1 MRVYPRIAAC
11 PLPPG
16 PSSWSSGLNASP
28 ATAAVVDPAP
38 VSSSSS
44 PVHFGRA
51 VAALGVGGFAIGTG
65 EFVIM
70 GLLPEVARDIGV
82 SIPQAGHVISAYAL
96 GVVIG
101 APVLAVLAAGWHRRA
116 LLIALMA
123 VFAAGNFACALAPG
137 YLSLNLLRFVAGLP
151 HGTYFG
157 VAALVAA
164 TLAPPGRRAR
174 AVGLVMLGLTG
185 ATLVG
190 VPIAA
195 WLGQWFGWR
204 AAFVFV
210 GAIALAAIAL
220 LRRDIPDI
228 APAAG
233 ASPWRELGALKR
245 KQVWL
250 TLGIAAIGFG
260 GMFSVFSY
268 VKPTLTEVAGLPI
281 GGVPFVLALFGLGM
295 VAGNLVG
302 ARLADKSLMR
312 TIGGLLAYAAVVLVA
327 FSFTAHHVVT
337 AAINVFL
344 IGTTVAIGPALQ
356 IRLMD
361 VAGDAQTLAAA
372 LNHSAFNMANALG
385 AWLGGLAIT
394 AGLGWT
400 STGWVGALLAVGG
413 LGVFAW
419 SLASMRADARALD
432 FNSRVSPAAE
442 SNARPTPAPGA
453 GTGAGSC

>member
-1 MRVYPRIAAC
+1 MTP
-11 PLPPG
+11 
-16 PSSWSSGLNASP
+16 ASAPEP
-28 ATAAVVDPAP
+28 ADPAGNSATP
-38 VSSSSS
+38 NAGTDADRDRVLLK
-44 PVHFGRA
+44 A
-51 VAALGVGGFAIGTG
+51 VLALGVGGFAIGTG

-96 GVVIG
+96 GVVVG
-101 APVLAVLAAGWHRRA
+101 APLLAVLAAGWHRRA
-116 LLIALMA
+116 LLIALIA
-123 VFAAGNFACALAPG
+123 VFGLGNFATALAPG
-137 YLSLNLLRFVAGLP
+137 YLSLNLLRFLTGLP

-185 ATLVG
+185 ATLAG

-195 WLGQWFGWR
+195 WLGQIFGWR

-210 GAIALAAIAL
+210 GLVAALAIVM
-220 LRRDIPDI
+220 LRRAIPDM
-228 APAAG
+228 PAADG
-233 ASPWRELGALKR
+233 ASPMRELGAFKR

-268 VKPTLTEVAGLPI
+268 IKPTLTEVTGLAV
-281 GGVPFVLALFGLGM
+281 GGVPVVLALFGLGM
-295 VAGNLVG
+295 VVGNLVG
-302 ARLADKSLMR
+302 SRLADKSLMR
-312 TIGGLLAYAAVVLVA
+312 TIGGLLLYAVVVLTA
-327 FSFTAHHVVT
+327 FSFSAHYLVP

-385 AWLGGLAIT
+385 AWLGGVAIS

-400 STGWVGALLAVGG
+400 STGWVGALLAIAGF
-413 LGVFAW
+413 GVFWW
-419 SLASMRADARALD
+419 SLTVQRQSLRSAQAR
-432 FNSRVSPAAE
+432 
-442 SNARPTPAPGA
+442 G
-453 GTGAGSC
+453 

>member
-1 MRVYPRIAAC
+1 MSDSISEEQRSRVM
-11 PLPPG
+11 L
-16 PSSWSSGLNASP
+16 
-28 ATAAVVDPAP
+28 
-38 VSSSSS
+38 
-44 PVHFGRA
+44 RA
-51 VAALGVGGFAIGTG
+51 VLAMAVGGFAIGTG

-70 GLLPEVARDIGV
+70 GLLPEVARDIQV
-82 SIPQAGHVISAYAL
+82 RIPEAGHVISAYAL

-101 APVLAVLAAGWHRRA
+101 APLLAVLAAGWHRRT

-123 VFAAGNFACALAPG
+123 VFSLGNFASALAPG
-137 YLSLNLLRFVAGLP
+137 YLSLNLLRFATGLP

-164 TLAPPGRRAR
+164 TLAPAGRRAR

-195 WLGQWFGWR
+195 WLGQLFGWR

-210 GAIALAAIAL
+210 GLIGLVAIAM
-220 LRRDIPDI
+220 LRRDVPDLP
-228 APAAG
+228 APVG
-233 ASPWRELGALKR
+233 ASPWRELGALRR
-245 KQVWL
+245 KQVWF

-268 VKPTLTEVAGLPI
+268 IKPTLTEVAGLSV
-281 GGVPFVLALFGLGM
+281 GNVPFVLALFGLGM

-312 TIGGLLAYAAVVLVA
+312 TVGGLLVWSVAVLVLFVFA
-327 FSFTAHHVVT
+327 AQHVVT
-337 AAINVFL
+337 ASIATFL
-344 IGTTVAIGPALQ
+344 IGTIVAIGPALQ

-361 VAGDAQTLAAA
+361 VAGEAQTLAAA

-400 STGWVGALLAVGG
+400 STGWVGAALGLAG
-413 LGVFAW
+413 LGIFAW
-419 SLASMRADARALD
+419 ALADSRRRAAH
-432 FNSRVSPAAE
+432 
-442 SNARPTPAPGA
+442 
-453 GTGAGSC
+453 

>member
-1 MRVYPRIAAC
+1 MTTSQ
-11 PLPPG
+11 PP
-16 PSSWSSGLNASP
+16 SREENP
-28 ATAAVVDPAP
+28 ADTPA
-38 VSSSSS
+38 SSSAASDRRLL
-44 PVHFGRA
+44 RA
-51 VAALGVGGFAIGTG
+51 ILALGIGGFSIGTG

-70 GLLPEVARDIGV
+70 GLLPEVAKDIGTT
-82 SIPQAGHVISAYAL
+82 IPQAGHVISAYAL

-101 APVLAVLAAGWHRRA
+101 APVLAVLAASWPRRR
-116 LLIALMA
+116 LLIALMGLY
-123 VFAAGNFACALAPG
+123 VLGNFASALAPG
-137 YLSLNLLRFVAGLP
+137 YLSLNLLRFASGLP

-164 TLAPPGRRAR
+164 AMSPPGRRAR

-185 ATLVG
+185 ATLFG

-195 WLGQWFGWR
+195 WLGQVFGWR

-210 GAIALAAIAL
+210 GAIALLAMVM

-228 APAAG
+228 VPPAG

-245 KQVWL
+245 KQVWF
-250 TLGIAAIGFG
+250 TLGIGAIGFG

-268 VKPTLTEVAGLPI
+268 IKPTLTEVTGLPVA
-281 GGVPFVLALFGLGM
+281 GVPFVLALFGLGM

-302 ARLADKSLMR
+302 ARLADKSLMK
-312 TIGGLLAYAAVVLVA
+312 TIGGLLAWSALVLVT
-327 FSFTAHHVVT
+327 FSFAAQYLVT
-337 AAINVFL
+337 AALNVFL
-344 IGTTVAIGPALQ
+344 IGTVVAIGPALQ

-385 AWLGGLAIT
+385 AWLGGVAIT

-400 STGWVGALLAVGG
+400 STGWVGALLALAG
-413 LGVFAW
+413 LGVFGW
-419 SLASMRADARALD
+419 SLASDRSSRRAL
-432 FNSRVSPAAE
+432 RE
-442 SNARPTPAPGA
+442 RARP
-453 GTGAGSC
+453 

>member
-1 MRVYPRIAAC
+1 MTTSA
-11 PLPPG
+11 L
-16 PSSWSSGLNASP
+16 SSELDADASS
-28 ATAAVVDPAP
+28 AVRAPDADPTLL
-38 VSSSSS
+38 
-44 PVHFGRA
+44 RA
-51 VAALGVGGFAIGTG
+51 VLALGVGGFSIGTG

-101 APVLAVLAAGWHRRA
+101 APVLAVLAAGWNRRA
-116 LLIALMA
+116 LLIALMGIYA
-123 VFAAGNFACALAPG
+123 LGNFASALAPG
-137 YLSLNLLRFVAGLP
+137 YLSLNLMRFLTGLP

-164 TLAPPGRRAR
+164 TLAPPGARAR

-195 WLGQWFGWR
+195 ILGQYFGWR

-210 GAIALAAIAL
+210 GFIAVLAMVMV
-220 LRRDIPDI
+220 RRGVPDM
-228 APAAG
+228 PATAG
-233 ASPWRELGALKR
+233 ASPLRELDALR
-245 KQVWL
+245 RPQVWL
-250 TLGIAAIGFG
+250 TLGIGAIGFG
-260 GMFSVFSY
+260 GMFAVFSY
-268 VKPTLTEVAGLPI
+268 IKPTLTEVAGLSV
-281 GGVPFVLALFGLGM
+281 GHVPFVLALFGLGM

-312 TIGGLLAYAAVVLVA
+312 TIGGLLVWSVAVLVLFVFA
-327 FSFTAHHVVT
+327 AQHVVT
-337 AAINVFL
+337 AAIATFL
-344 IGTTVAIGPALQ
+344 IGTVVAIGPALQ

-361 VAGDAQTLAAA
+361 VAGEAQTLAAA

-385 AWLGGLAIT
+385 AWLGGLAIS

-400 STGWVGALLAVGG
+400 STGWVGALLGLAG
-413 LGVFAW
+413 LGIFAW
-419 SLASMRADARALD
+419 AVADARRRA
-432 FNSRVSPAAE
+432 
-442 SNARPTPAPGA
+442 TH
-453 GTGAGSC
+453 

>member
-1 MRVYPRIAAC
+1 M
-11 PLPPG
+11 
-16 PSSWSSGLNASP
+16 NASTP
-28 ATAAVVDPAP
+28 AHDSAAPAP
-38 VSSSSS
+38 SS
-44 PVHFGRA
+44 PVHFLRA
-51 VAALGVGGFAIGTG
+51 ILALGVGGFAIGTG

-70 GLLPEVARDIGV
+70 GLLPEVAKDIGV

-123 VFAAGNFACALAPG
+123 VFAAGNFASALAPG

-210 GAIALAAIAL
+210 GIVALAAIVL

-228 APAAG
+228 AAAAG
-233 ASPWRELGALKR
+233 ASPWRELGALRR

-268 VKPTLTEVAGLPI
+268 VKPTLIEVAGLPV

-295 VAGNLVG
+295 VVGNLVG
-302 ARLADKSLMR
+302 ARLADRSLMR
-312 TIGGLLAYAAVVLVA
+312 TIGGLLAYAALVLVA
-327 FSFTAHHVVT
+327 FSFAAHHVVT

-361 VAGDAQTLAAA
+361 VAGEAQTLAAA

-385 AWLGGLAIT
+385 AWLGGVAIA

-400 STGWVGALLAVGG
+400 ATGWVGALLAVGG
-413 LGVFAW
+413 LGVFGW
-419 SLASMRADARALD
+419 SLASMRADMRAPEPAGCESQAPV
-432 FNSRVSPAAE
+432 NS
-442 SNARPTPAPGA
+442 
-453 GTGAGSC
+453 

>member
-1 MRVYPRIAAC
+1 MPD
-11 PLPPG
+11 G
-16 PSSWSSGLNASP
+16 MDSPSI
-28 ATAAVVDPAP
+28 DPDK
-38 VSSSSS
+38 VN
-44 PVHFGRA
+44 FLRA
-51 VAALGVGGFAIGTG
+51 ILALGVGGFAIGTG

-101 APVLAVLAAGWHRRA
+101 APVLAVAAASWHRRT

-123 VFAAGNFACALAPG
+123 FFALGNFASAVAPG
-137 YLSLNLLRFVAGLP
+137 YFSLNLLRFASGLP

-164 TLAPPGRRAR
+164 ALAPPGRRAR

-195 WLGQWFGWR
+195 WLGQVFGWR

-210 GAIALAAIAL
+210 GIVALIAVAL

-228 APAAG
+228 QPAIG

-245 KQVWL
+245 KQVWF
-250 TLGIAAIGFG
+250 TLGIGAIGFG

-268 VKPTLTEVAGLPI
+268 IKPTLTEVAGMSVA
-281 GGVPFVLALFGLGM
+281 GVPFVLALFGLGM
-295 VAGNLVG
+295 VTGNLVG
-302 ARLADKSLMR
+302 ARLADKSLTT
-312 TIGGLLAYAAVVLVA
+312 TIGGLLVYAFFVLVA
-327 FSFTAHHVVT
+327 FTFAAHHVVT
-337 AAINVFL
+337 AGLCVFL

-372 LNHSAFNMANALG
+372 LNHSAFNTANALG
-385 AWLGGLAIT
+385 AWLGGLAIS

-400 STGWVGALLAVGG
+400 STGWVGALLAVVGMG
-413 LGVFAW
+413 IFGW
-419 SLASMRADARALD
+419 SIASARA
-432 FNSRVSPAAE
+432 A
-442 SNARPTPAPGA
+442 ARPPATVVREASA
-453 GTGAGSC
+453 G